1 MTKAARNP
9 DVDFF
14 FAKADKWRAAFE
26 ALRAILLGCG
36 LTESL
41 KWGVPCYAF
50 EGGNVA
56 LTHGFKDYCAVLFF
70 KGALIEDPAGVLV
83 QQTKNVQA
91 GRQIRF
97 TSAGDVAKLGSILKN
112 YVGQAIELEKSG
124 AKVSLKTTAEFA
136 APEEWRLR
144 LERDSALNEAFEAL
158 TPGRRRA
165 YLLHFSAPKQ
175 AKTREARIDKAAP
188 RIREGKGL
196 DD

>member
-1 MTKAARNP
+1 MAKSAENP

-26 ALRAILLGCG
+26 ALRVILLGCG
-36 LTESL
+36 LDESL
-41 KWGVPCYAF
+41 KWGVPCYAV
-50 EGGNVA
+50 EGGNVV
-56 LTHGFKDYCAVLFF
+56 LMHGFKDYCAVLFF
-70 KGALIEDPAGVLV
+70 KGALLEDPAGVLV

-97 TSAGDVAKLGSILKN
+97 TSAGEVAKLAAVLKD
-112 YVGQAIELEKSG
+112 YVKAAIELEKSG
-124 AKVSLKTTAEFA
+124 AKVGLKTIAQFA
-136 APEEWRLR
+136 VPEEFRLK
-144 LERDSALNEAFEAL
+144 LEGDPALNEAFEAL

-175 AKTREARIDKAAP
+175 AKTREARIEKAAP
-188 RIREGKGL
+188 RILEGMGL